1 MSTED
6 QNEAKAEAQ
15 AQLDTWR
22 TKLDLLKVKGH
33 LLKLEY
39 RDKQDETIE
48 EIERAYE
55 AAKAKFNEL
64 SAAGGEE
71 ASKLG
76 AGFTAAWASFKG
88 AYNGATEEAADE

>member
-6 QNEAKAEAQ
+6 QSGAKAEAQ
-15 AQLDTWR
+15 AQIDAWR

-33 LLKLEY
+33 LLKMEY

-48 EIERAYE
+48 EIEQAYE

-64 SAAGGEE
+64 SAAGGAE

-76 AGFTAAWASFKG
+76 AGFKAAWASFKS
-88 AYNGATEEAADE
+88 AYKDATEEAADE